1 MLNHPT
7 IYLSITYKCHSKL
20 RVHSG
25 QCLCQSA
32 ILLVCWDC
40 DGFTMKNVQGK
51 KWTFPYIFQFFHL
64 YIKLLKSWWL
74 SCLRN
79 PHKRQFPTCFPM
91 FHIVFPQFLQAFPM
105 SPLVSLPVFL
115 ILGLTHFLLILHACS
130 EWPYSSIFKNITE
143 KDQPK
148 ALSGMCYF

>member
-1 MLNHPT
+1 MPLKTQGTFKAVPLPVCHLACVQRLWWLYNE
-7 IYLSITYKCHSKL
+7 KCAGEKM
-20 RVHSG
+20 
-25 QCLCQSA
+25 
-32 ILLVCWDC
+32 D
-40 DGFTMKNVQGK
+40 
-51 KWTFPYIFQFFHL
+51 IFGFFHL
-64 YIKLLKSWWL
+64 YTKLLKSWWL

-130 EWPYSSIFKNITE
+130 EWPYSWIFKNITE

-148 ALSGMCYF
+148 TLSGMCYTFNLVNNTSSLQ